1 MKKVIIYGCIL
12 VLIFL
17 FFSPTTSQS
26 ITIGFAPIS
35 QEILLGN
42 PVTVNLFISGLGD
55 FTSPSLGAFD
65 LDILYDPA
73 ILSFSSYALGAYL
86 GDIGL
91 GEAWDLSMGEVSA
104 GDVNLAEFSLLLPD
118 ELNSLQPSSFTLASL
133 TFNTL
138 SLGTSNLG
146 LSITALG
153 DEWGDPFPLI
163 ATESGNVNVVPEP
176 ATLILVGSGLAGLA
190 GMGYLRRKRNR

>member
-1 MKKVIIYGCIL
+1 MRKRLSLIIS
-12 VLIFL
+12 IFIISI
-17 FFSPTTSQS
+17 FISSQS
-26 ITIGFAPIS
+26 NAITIGFAPIS
-35 QEILLGN
+35 QDVPLGTQA
-42 PVTVNLFISGLGD
+42 TVNLFISGLGD
-55 FTSPSLGAFD
+55 YTSPSLGAFD

-176 ATLILVGSGLAGLA
+176 ATFLFVGVGLAGLA
-190 GMGYLRRKRNR
+190 GVKFLRKKEVS